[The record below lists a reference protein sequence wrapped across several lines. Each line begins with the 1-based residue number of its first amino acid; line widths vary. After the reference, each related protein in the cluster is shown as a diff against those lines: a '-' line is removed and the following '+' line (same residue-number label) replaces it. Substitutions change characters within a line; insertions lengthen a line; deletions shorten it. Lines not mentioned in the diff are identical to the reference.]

1 MGQTLT
7 RLIQKVTYSPDV
19 DKELNNQ
26 NAAARDKRELFK
38 NKIATQKTNVAAR
51 IKKIATVVN
60 EKYKKRI
67 SDANAWLDSNR
78 NARPLDIDNQIVL
91 FTNDCATIEATNEG
105 NLFYERVLALADL
118 QAAANNKITSTV
130 NSERTWYNKNK
141 DLPLKEYTQRKTSVF
156 DPAVVA
162 AGGSAID
169 ISRIETVD
177 IIGHQAVLK
186 KKKKQLEVEPSLWDK
201 MVTTFFSS
209 LWSLFYI
216 AVLLAGGSLGAN
228 LMVHRPVPYRILAF
242 IYGCLASPLL
252 ILYSIFGLMKSDP
265 IIIYSMFI
273 PIFQAAPTN
282 YLTFFSYSEDDK
294 LKQRKDAYVAQ
305 GIALVKATSAIAAA
319 TNAAMSSN
327 STMPN
332 TAATATAA
340 TATAATTAA
349 TAAATAAFGNENSV
363 NMVGNAFGNENSVNM
378 VGNAFGNENT
388 NNAGN
393 DPNPPTT
400 NIQLNAGNPLNA
412 ANPPNPVTAPSAVK
426 RIPAT
431 QKIINGLHAN
441 LDKNVAARKKA
452 EELVKLAQTQS
463 LIKALEIRDLAR
475 QAEVTPPAAP

>member
-19 DKELNNQ
+19 DKELNTQ

-38 NKIATQKTNVAAR
+38 NKIATQKSNIAAR

-105 NLFYERVLALADL
+105 NLFYERVIALADL
-118 QAAANNKITSTV
+118 QAAANNKITNTV

-156 DPAVVA
+156 DPAVIA

-209 LWSLFYI
+209 FWSLFYI

-228 LMVHRPVPYRILAF
+228 LMIHRPVPYRILAF

-252 ILYSIFGLMKSDP
+252 ILYSIFRLIKADP

-273 PIFQAAPTN
+273 PIFQVAPTK
-282 YLTFFSYSEDDK
+282 YLTFFSYSEDDRIK
-294 LKQRKDAYVAQ
+294 LRRDAYIAQ
-305 GIALVKATSAIAAA
+305 GIALVKASSAIAAA
-319 TNAAMSSN
+319 TNAAMSNTPSN
-327 STMPN
+327 IAQGNALVKTNSPI
-332 TAATATAA
+332 AAMSNAA
-340 TATAATTAA
+340 SDASVR
-349 TAAATAAFGNENSV
+349 FGNENSV
-363 NMVGNAFGNENSVNM
+363 NTL
-378 VGNAFGNENT
+378 GNAFGNENT
-388 NNAGN
+388 DNSANV
-393 DPNPPTT
+393 PNITKATSATT
-400 NIQLNAGNPLNA
+400 AANPLNA
-412 ANPPNPVTAPSAVK
+412 VTARTAVEPIPVTQN
-426 RIPAT
+426 T
-431 QKIINGLHAN
+431 INRLHDN
-441 LDKNVAARKKA
+441 LDKNVDALKKA
-452 EELVKLAQTQS
+452 EQLAKLAQEQS
-463 LIKALEIRDLAR
+463 RNKALEERRLAR
-475 QAEVTPPAAP
+475 QAQVPAVN